1 MIVNKQGRSSN
12 SDRSVYFI
20 QAPNNDIVNST
31 RSVIGSKLIRE
42 IIVMRRSELLCLCI
56 RTCVVLH
63 EYTDT
68 MGNSCILV

>member
-1 MIVNKQGRSSN
+1 MIVNKQERSSN

-42 IIVMRRSELLCLCI
+42 SIVMRRSKLLCLCI
-56 RTCVVLH
+56 
-63 EYTDT
+63 YTYLIST
-68 MGNSCILV
+68 A

>member
-20 QAPNNDIVNST
+20 QAPNDDIVNRT
-31 RSVIGSKLIRE
+31 RSAIGSKLIRE
-42 IIVMRRSELLCLCI
+42 SIVMRKSELLCVYLCS
-56 RTCVVLH
+56 LH

-68 MGNSCILV
+68 MGNSCVPV